1 MKKYDYIGTF
11 VEDFAKVELNGKY
24 GFINQ
29 KGEEIIPLKYDWAY
43 NFKESF
49 SIVRLNGKYGF
60 INQKGEE
67 IIPLKYDLLDDFKE
81 GFARVKLNSKYG
93 FINQEGEEVISLKYD
108 WVSSF
113 KEGFATVKLN
123 SKHGFINRDHKEYFF
138 IEGKKLGSENRN
150 LYYQKYKDTI
160 VFSTGC
166 FIGDKDRFIKA
177 IKETHNDND
186 YAKEYLAYIEEIE
199 KELLA

>member
-29 KGEEIIPLKYDWAY
+29 KGEEITPLKYDWA
-43 NFKESF
+43 
-49 SIVRLNGKYGF
+49 
-60 INQKGEE
+60 
-67 IIPLKYDLLDDFKE
+67 
-81 GFARVKLNSKYG
+81 
-93 FINQEGEEVISLKYD
+93 
-108 WVSSF
+108 SSF
-113 KEGFATVKLN
+113 KEGFATIELN
-123 SKHGFINRDHKEYFF
+123 RKYGFINQDYEAYFF
-138 IEGKKLGSENRN
+138 AKGKKLGSESRN

-177 IKETHNDND
+177 IKETQ
-186 YAKEYLAYIEEIE
+186 